1 MKKTV
6 LFSMIAIAAMVISS
20 CDKENSL
27 VGPDGE
33 NRTHQVILNAFNTDT
48 KTTIIPVVGGYVS
61 SWEAEDFI
69 TLHEH
74 NTSKEYSDVEDYY
87 SENLTD
93 DDIVDGKAS
102 FKVEL
107 YTDGQSEDEYA
118 YVATYSPWSYAY
130 INSWE
135 NTESYEYQNW
145 SKIFGYTGEYLKP
158 HFLVE
163 MGFSDTQ
170 SPSATSFD
178 SESDLLV
185 SKPIITTGQMQGE
198 ATLQFARLGT
208 IVKITLT
215 GLDEYKGKTINQAVF
230 KPGQSFSKSINIVYD
245 YLLEKYAHMEI
256 MEPSNDFEEMP
267 ERNAEFIIIPQAT
280 SVKED
285 GTADLWIRTY
295 SGELTDEFSIDLFIE
310 NEDGEI
316 NLRRKVNL
324 TAEGKSIKFNE
335 GGMTEFSVGDWGIA
349 DVEPVYCETVVN
361 ESRDGFTATWEAVAN
376 AIGYDCYLTGYAGEW
391 DENGNPEIEYPKT
404 SFTAIDN
411 GDGTWSITVESGLEP
426 MNYTLHIK
434 PIPAEGHYLAFD
446 EYTTFDMKIGLPEV
460 WWFAHDCFG
469 SMESEY
475 IEGTDNEY
483 IIDFSPGKVRFT
495 NLERAYDSSW
505 QVLKS
510 TGPWY
515 MYSTEPLKQIHSIE
529 IWSKNDS
536 HLDFKVY
543 ASSAP
548 NEHSKELTGEVV
560 EVSEIDAGSGK
571 YHYQAVHKKVRYT
584 FPTDE
589 TYKYYTIC
597 GENAEIVMTSQYTY
611 VYYFE

>member
-6 LFSMIAIAAMVISS
+6 LFSLITVAAMVISS
-20 CDKENSL
+20 CDKENTL
-27 VGPDGE
+27 IGFNGE
-33 NRTHQVILNAFNTDT
+33 SRTHKVILNAFNSDT
-48 KTTIIPVVGGYVS
+48 KTTIIPVSGGYLS
-61 SWEAEDFI
+61 AWEEQDYI

-74 NTSKEYSDVEDYY
+74 NTSIEDSDVEDYY
-87 SENLTD
+87 SEELTAS
-93 DDIVDGKAS
+93 DIVDGKAS

-107 YTDGQSEDEYA
+107 YTDEQSEDKYA

-130 INSWE
+130 INRWE
-135 NTESYEYQNW
+135 NAESSEYQSW
-145 SKIFGYTGEYLKP
+145 SEMFDYTGEYLNP
-158 HFLVE
+158 HFLIE
-163 MGFSDTQ
+163 LGFNDYQ
-170 SPSATSFD
+170 SPTSAMFD
-178 SESDLLV
+178 SEADLLV
-185 SKPIITTGQMQGE
+185 SKPVITTGQMEGE
-198 ATLQFARLGT
+198 VALQFARLGT
-208 IVKITLT
+208 IVKITVA
-215 GLDEYKGKTINQAVF
+215 GLDDFKGKAINQAIF
-230 KPGQSFSKSINIVYD
+230 KPGMSFSKSMNIVYD
-245 YLLEKYAHMEI
+245 YVLEKYVHMEA
-256 MEPSNDFEEMP
+256 MVPSGDFEDMP
-267 ERNAEFIIIPQAT
+267 RNAEFTIIPEEIC
-280 SVKED
+280 VKDD

-295 SGELTDEFSIDLFIE
+295 SGELTDKFSIDLFIE

-349 DVEPVYCETVVN
+349 DVEPVYCKTVVN

-391 DENGNPEIEYPKT
+391 DKNGNPEIEYPAT
-404 SFTAIDN
+404 SFAAIDN

-426 MNYTLHIK
+426 MNYALHIK
-434 PIPAEGHYLAFD
+434 PIPAEGHHLVFD

-460 WWFAHDCFG
+460 WWFAHDCFFD

-536 HLDFKVY
+536 HLNFKVY

-548 NEHSKELTGEVV
+548 NEHSKELEGEVV

-584 FPTDE
+584 FPTDA
-589 TYKYYTIC
+589 TYQYYTIC

>member
-6 LFSMIAIAAMVISS
+6 LFSLITVAAMVISS

-27 VGPDGE
+27 VGTDGE
-33 NRTHQVILNAFNTDT
+33 NRTHQVILNAFNSDT
-48 KTTIIPVVGGYVS
+48 KTTIIPVSGGYLS
-61 SWEAEDFI
+61 AWEEQDYI

-74 NTSKEYSDVEDYY
+74 NTSIEDSDVEDYY
-87 SENLTD
+87 SEELTAS
-93 DDIVDGKAS
+93 DIVDGKAS

-107 YTDGQSEDEYA
+107 YTDEQSEDKYA

-130 INSWE
+130 INRWE
-135 NTESYEYQNW
+135 NAESSEYQSW
-145 SKIFGYTGEYLKP
+145 SEMFDYTGEYLNP
-158 HFLVE
+158 HFLIE
-163 MGFSDTQ
+163 LGFNDYQ
-170 SPSATSFD
+170 SPTSAMFD
-178 SESDLLV
+178 SEADLLV
-185 SKPIITTGQMQGE
+185 SKPVITTGQMEGE
-198 ATLQFARLGT
+198 VALQFARLGT
-208 IVKITLT
+208 IVKITVA
-215 GLDEYKGKTINQAVF
+215 GLDDFKGKAINQAIF
-230 KPGQSFSKSINIVYD
+230 KPGMSFSKSMNIVYD
-245 YLLEKYAHMEI
+245 YVLEKYVHMEA
-256 MEPSNDFEEMP
+256 MVPSGDFEDMP
-267 ERNAEFIIIPQAT
+267 RNAEFTIIPEEIC
-280 SVKED
+280 VKDD

-310 NEDGEI
+310 SEDGEI

-324 TAEGKSIKFNE
+324 AAENKSIIFNE

-349 DVEPVYCETVVN
+349 DVEPVYCKTVVN

-391 DENGNPEIEYPKT
+391 DENGNPEIEYPAT
-404 SFTAIDN
+404 SFAAIDN

-426 MNYTLHIK
+426 MNYALHIK
-434 PIPAEGHYLAFD
+434 PIPAEGHYLVFD

-469 SMESEY
+469 SSESEY
-475 IEGTDNEY
+475 IEGTDNEF

-495 NLERAYDSSW
+495 NLESDYDYSW

-543 ASSAP
+543 ASNSP
-548 NEHSKELTGEVV
+548 NELSEELEGVVV
-560 EVSEIDAGSGK
+560 EVSEIDAGSGNF
-571 YHYQAVHKKVRYT
+571 HYQAVHKKVRYT
-584 FPTDE
+584 FPTDA
-589 TYKYYTIC
+589 TYQYYTIC
-597 GENAEIVMTSQYTY
+597 GDNAGIVMTSQYTY

>member
-6 LFSMIAIAAMVISS
+6 LFSLITVAAMVISS

-27 VGPDGE
+27 VGTDGE
-33 NRTHQVILNAFNTDT
+33 NRTHQVILNAFNSDT
-48 KTTIIPVVGGYVS
+48 KTTIIPVSGGYLS
-61 SWEAEDFI
+61 AWEEQDYI

-74 NTSKEYSDVEDYY
+74 NTSIEDSDVEDYY
-87 SENLTD
+87 SEELTAS
-93 DDIVDGKAS
+93 DIVDGKAS

-107 YTDGQSEDEYA
+107 YTDEQSEDKYA

-130 INSWE
+130 INRWE
-135 NTESYEYQNW
+135 NAESSKYQSW
-145 SKIFGYTGEYLKP
+145 SEMFDYTGEYLNP
-158 HFLVE
+158 HFLIE
-163 MGFSDTQ
+163 LGFNDYQ
-170 SPSATSFD
+170 SPTSAMFD
-178 SESDLLV
+178 SEADLLV
-185 SKPIITTGQMQGE
+185 SKPVITTGQMEGE
-198 ATLQFARLGT
+198 VALQFARLGT
-208 IVKITLT
+208 IVKITVA
-215 GLDEYKGKTINQAVF
+215 GLDDFKGKAINQAIF
-230 KPGQSFSKSINIVYD
+230 KPGMSFSKSMNIVYD
-245 YLLEKYAHMEI
+245 YVLEKYVHMEA
-256 MEPSNDFEEMP
+256 MVPSGDFEDMP
-267 ERNAEFIIIPQAT
+267 RNAEFTIIPEEIC
-280 SVKED
+280 VKDD

-310 NEDGEI
+310 SEDGEI

-324 TAEGKSIKFNE
+324 AAENKSIIFNE

-349 DVEPVYCETVVN
+349 DVEPVYCKTVVN

-391 DENGNPEIEYPKT
+391 DENGNPEIEYPAT
-404 SFTAIDN
+404 SFAAIDN

-426 MNYTLHIK
+426 MNYALHIK
-434 PIPAEGHYLAFD
+434 PIPAEGHYLVFD

-469 SMESEY
+469 SSESEY
-475 IEGTDNEY
+475 IEGTDNEF

-495 NLERAYDSSW
+495 NLESDYDYSW

-560 EVSEIDAGSGK
+560 EVSEIDAGSGNF
-571 YHYQAVHKKVRYT
+571 HYQAAHKKVRYT
-584 FPTDE
+584 FPTDA
-589 TYKYYTIC
+589 TYQYYTIC

>member
-6 LFSMIAIAAMVISS
+6 LFSLITVAAMVISS

-33 NRTHQVILNAFNTDT
+33 NRTHQVILNAFNADT
-48 KTTIIPVVGGYVS
+48 KTTIIPVLGGYVS

-87 SENLTD
+87 SDNLTAS
-93 DDIVDGKAS
+93 DIVDGKAS

-107 YTDGQSEDEYA
+107 YTDEQSEDEYA

-145 SKIFGYTGEYLKP
+145 SKIFGHTGEYLKP

-163 MGFSDTQ
+163 LGFSDFQ

-178 SESDLLV
+178 SEADLLV

-198 ATLQFARLGT
+198 TTLQFARLGT

-215 GLDEYKGKTINQAVF
+215 GLDEYKGKSINQAVF
-230 KPGQSFSKSINIVYD
+230 KPGKSFSKSMNIIYD
-245 YLLEKYAHMEI
+245 YLLEKYAHMEM
-256 MEPSNDFEEMP
+256 MEPSSDFEDMP

-295 SGELTDEFSIDLFIE
+295 SGEITDEFSIDLFIE
-310 NEDGEI
+310 SEDDEI
-316 NLRRKVNL
+316 NLRRTVNL
-324 TAEGKSIKFNE
+324 AAENKSIIFNE
-335 GGMTEFSVGDWGIA
+335 GGMTEFSVGGWEVA
-349 DVEPVYCETVVN
+349 DVEPVVCEISVN
-361 ESRDGFTATWEAVAN
+361 DAKNGFTAIWNAVDN
-376 AIGYDCYLTGYAGEW
+376 AIGYDCYLTGYAGEF
-391 DENGNPEIEYPKT
+391 DEDGNPEIEYEATPC
-404 SFTAIDN
+404 TAIDN
-411 GDGTWSITVESGLEP
+411 GDGTWSVVVESGLEP
-426 MNYTLHIK
+426 MNYFLHIK
-434 PIPAEGHYLAFD
+434 PVPADGHCLVFD
-446 EYTTFDMKIGLPEV
+446 EYSTFEKKVGLPEV

-469 SMESEY
+469 SSESEY

-483 IIDFSPGKVRFT
+483 IIDFSPGKVRFK
-495 NLERAYDSSW
+495 NLERAYDYSW

-510 TGPWY
+510 TGSWY
-515 MYSTEPLKQIHSIE
+515 MYSTEPLEKLHSIE
-529 IWSKNDS
+529 VYSKNDS
-536 HLDFKVY
+536 HLNFKVY
-543 ASSAP
+543 ASNSP
-548 NEHSKELTGEVV
+548 NELSEELEGVVV
-560 EVSEIDAGSGK
+560 EVSEIDAGGGN

-584 FPTDE
+584 FPEDK
-589 TYKYYTIC
+589 TYQYYTIC
-597 GENAEIVMTSQYTY
+597 GDNAEIVMTSQYTY